1 MPVLKIKTKIKLDKA
16 TLKAF
21 TDALAQTGLSP
32 EEAVKRLIAEAVKQ
46 LTVSAEVKAAKAPAA
61 KKTSSVRKVQPK
73 ASAKPAAKPAV
84 KAPVKPAAAP
94 AEKPA
99 AKASSA
105 ARAETKAPQAK
116 PAAKA

>member
-61 KKTSSVRKVQPK
+61 KKTSVRKVQPK

-84 KAPVKPAAAP
+84 KAAAAP

>member
-21 TDALAQTGLSP
+21 TDAFAQTGLSP

-61 KKTSSVRKVQPK
+61 KKTSVRKVQPK

-84 KAPVKPAAAP
+84 KAPAKPAAAP